1 MAAAGPFIVP
11 YLSKLNLVSATDI
24 LAANTSNFRLALVTS
39 SYVPNLSTDELW
51 GSVSAYEIAG
61 GTGYTTGGAP
71 LTGVVLS
78 QTGGV
83 VTFTSAAYVWT
94 ASGGGISAWRRGVI
108 YYLGTLNSKLNPLMA
123 HFLGDST
130 PQDVPTTTAGNTLT
144 YTPSG
149 SGIITL
155 T

>member
-1 MAAAGPFIVP
+1 MAAGPFIVP
-11 YLSKLNLVSATDI
+11 YLAKLNLVNATDL

-39 SYVPNLSTDELW
+39 SYTPNLSTDELW
-51 GSVSAYEIAG
+51 SSVSAFEIAG

-71 LTGVVLS
+71 LTGVTLTQS
-78 QTGGV
+78 GGV

-94 ASGGGISAWRRGVI
+94 ASGGGIAAWRRSVL
-108 YYLGTLNSKLNPLMA
+108 YYLGTLNSKLNPLVA
-123 HFLGDST
+123 YFLGDGT
-130 PQDVPTTTAGNTLT
+130 NIDVPTTTAGNTLT

-149 SGIITL
+149 SGILTL